1 MSGRDEP
8 PSSNY
13 VEMKLLEMNS
23 RELDAEVGL
32 KVAATKAV
40 GLLSKIQSK
49 MWSLKFSLMEIL
61 LQSPGNKRIRTNIRT
76 KKLRSIGENS
86 SIRVKR
92 VVTGV

>member
-1 MSGRDEP
+1 MSGRDE
-8 PSSNY
+8 
-13 VEMKLLEMNS
+13 VGDEVVVK
-23 RELDAEVGL
+23 LDAEVGL
-32 KVAATKAV
+32 HRLKHAVTKAV